1 MRPGLKFIMAFLFL
15 MLTSGIKTDALS
27 TSVMSQISSAVIH
40 SELSEDS
47 SHNKSEYNNIF
58 AGRAF
63 FSDIEANSNSFMD
76 VMNMEHHFHLRRITE
91 LSTSFKDV
99 MYKLCLIKEDA
110 LTLDKS
116 KFYYSNKTPHYVQT
130 CSEYYIFALRRILI

>member
-27 TSVMSQISSAVIH
+27 TSVMSQISFAVIH

-47 SHNKSEYNNIF
+47 SPNEDGYNVSSSWYRVS
-58 AGRAF
+58 A
-63 FSDIEANSNSFMD
+63 IESSSTSFMD

-91 LSTSFKDV
+91 LSTSFKNA
-99 MYKLCLIKEDA
+99 MYKLCLIREDIF
-110 LTLDKS
+110 TLDKS